1 MFVFSVN
8 SKTAKVIILAAV
20 GIVAGIIHARVS
32 TATGDVSNMN
42 GIVLKA
48 SDTKERVAF
57 LSQFGWEVSDDPLE
71 VAEVIIPTEF
81 DETYKAYN
89 DIQKKQ
95 GFDLEKYKGTRVK
108 RWTYEI
114 KNYPGYAEDSG
125 CIRANILVCD
135 GNVIGGDICSV
146 ELDGFMHGFKVK
158 ENAA

>member
-1 MFVFSVN
+1 
-8 SKTAKVIILAAV
+8 
-20 GIVAGIIHARVS
+20 
-32 TATGDVSNMN
+32 MN

-57 LSQFGWEVSDDPLE
+57 LSQFGWEVSEDPLE

-114 KNYPGYAEDSG
+114 KNYPGYAGNSG

-135 GNVIGGDICSV
+135 GNVPVAVLPLASMIPAP
-146 ELDGFMHGFKVK
+146 MPT
-158 ENAA
+158 AARIITLAVFEFTESTNINITL